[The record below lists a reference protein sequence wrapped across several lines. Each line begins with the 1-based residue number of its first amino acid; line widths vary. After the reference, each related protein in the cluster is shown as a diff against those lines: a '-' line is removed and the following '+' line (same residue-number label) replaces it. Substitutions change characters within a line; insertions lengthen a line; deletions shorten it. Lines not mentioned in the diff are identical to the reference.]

1 MTKTGGY
8 DRGVPSA
15 THRRILVAGVTG
27 AGKST
32 LARAIAERLDLPYTE
47 IDSLY
52 HGPNWTP
59 RGTFVEEVDAL
70 SSGPAWVTEWQYRAV
85 RPMLAARAEVLV
97 WLDYPFRVSFG
108 RVIRRT
114 WRRARTREELWNG
127 NTEPGMLH
135 AITNRD
141 GIIRWGF
148 RTRDKLR
155 KSMPAAIEANPH
167 LRVVRLR
174 SQRET
179 DAWLAAL
186 TAPR

>member
-1 MTKTGGY
+1 M
-8 DRGVPSA
+8 PSA
-15 THRRILVAGVTG
+15 PPRRILVAGVTG
-27 AGKST
+27 AGKT
-32 LARAIAERLDLPYTE
+32 ILARAIAATLELPYTE

-59 RGTFVEEVDAL
+59 RETFVAEVDAL
-70 SSGPAWVTEWQYRAV
+70 SGGPAWVTEWQYRSV

-114 WRRARTREELWNG
+114 RHRARTREVLWNG
-127 NTEPGMLH
+127 NTEPGMWH

-155 KSMPAAIEANPH
+155 KSMPAVIEANQH

-179 DAWLAAL
+179 DAWLANL
-186 TAPR
+186 R